1 MRAALLTA
9 AVLTLMVGSG
19 KTKKYLVETEQH
31 SDKKPPH
38 RYRSPHTLHQ
48 RPHRG
53 GGSQNK
59 GDYDCINV
67 EQTKRA
73 RLSFL
78 HISI

>member
-9 AVLTLMVGSG
+9 AVLTLMAGSG

-31 SDKKPPH
+31 SDKEPH
-38 RYRSPHTLHQ
+38 RYGSPHTLHQ
-48 RPHRG
+48 RHHRG

-67 EQTKRA
+67 EQTKSV
-73 RLSFL
+73 RLAFL

>member
-9 AVLTLMVGSG
+9 AVLTLMAGSG

-31 SDKKPPH
+31 SDKKPH
-38 RYRSPHTLHQ
+38 RYGSPHTQHQ
-48 RPHRG
+48 KPHRG

-59 GDYDCINV
+59 EDYDCIHV

>member
-1 MRAALLTA
+1 MRLALLAA

-31 SDKKPPH
+31 SGKKPH
-38 RYRSPHTLHQ
+38 RYGSPHTQHQ
-48 RPHRG
+48 KPHRAR
-53 GGSQNK
+53 GSQNK
-59 GDYDCINV
+59 GDYDCIIV

-73 RLSFL
+73 RLEFL

>member
-9 AVLTLMVGSG
+9 AVLTLMLGSG

-31 SDKKPPH
+31 SGKKPH
-38 RYRSPHTLHQ
+38 RYGSPHTQHQ
-48 RPHRG
+48 KPHRA

-59 GDYDCINV
+59 EDCDCINV

-73 RLSFL
+73 RLAFL
-78 HISI
+78 HISH